1 MHIKSETPEK
11 LVVVDGTLWMSIP
24 FAFGFVY
31 MLYKYLV
38 SETTQPAGHHTGNHW
53 NILAPIIMGLF
64 MWASAQ
70 HTRFVFNARR
80 RTVEWHRMKNFF
92 FSSGTIPF
100 DDVTD
105 ISIGTTTTDKGG
117 KVHWLSVVT
126 KQGECSM
133 SNGYSGFGNFEK
145 MRQRILEFVMGK
157 AAAQA
162 AAAERPDELT
172 SSLRALVAQGR
183 KIEAIELLRTSEG
196 GGLAEAKA
204 RIDALQAE
212 MKARQ

>member
-31 MLYKYLV
+31 MLYKTIQY
-38 SETTQPAGHHTGNHW
+38 ETIPRAGHQHGNHW

-70 HTRFVFNARR
+70 QTRFVFNAKRR
-80 RTVEWHRMKNFF
+80 RVEWHRMKNFF

-105 ISIGTTTTDKGG
+105 IAIGTTTTDKGG

-126 KQGECSM
+126 LQGERSM

-145 MRQRILEFVMGK
+145 MRARILEYIKGPGAGGSK
-157 AAAQA
+157 AADK
-162 AAAERPDELT
+162 EVELM
-172 SSLRALVAQGR
+172 SSLKSLLAQGR
-183 KIEAIELLRTSEG
+183 KIEAIKLFRESEG
-196 GGLAEAKA
+196 GGLAEAKT
-204 RIDALQAE
+204 RIDTLEAE
-212 MKARQ
+212 MKDSR